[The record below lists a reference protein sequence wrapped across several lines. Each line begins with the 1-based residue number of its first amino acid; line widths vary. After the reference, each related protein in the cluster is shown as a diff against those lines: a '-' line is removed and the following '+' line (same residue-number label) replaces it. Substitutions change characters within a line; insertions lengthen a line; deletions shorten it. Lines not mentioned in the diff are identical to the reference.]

1 MSAYAYG
8 SAGPAQVPAVAQ
20 PAPVLV
26 SFAGPSPQSR
36 VTVLFRIFMAI
47 PQLIVVYLLGV
58 AACVIT
64 IIGWFGALFTGRLP
78 VFAAD
83 FLTGYLRW
91 LSRVYAYLYLFT
103 DEYPPF
109 TLADA
114 EYPVRLATMP
124 GQLNRLAVLFR
135 IFLLIPCAIVN
146 GVVTYGALTAF
157 QFVSWLI
164 VLITGRMP
172 DTIYQALSAVLRYQ
186 LRVIGFATMLTSTY
200 PAELFGDIDAPAP
213 QAYGAQPGYG
223 TVAGRQWFLILSA
236 AARRLMIFFIVFG
249 GVVLAGVSYLDT
261 AAFSSDLG
269 SATAAAQVTAAT
281 IPVRDALDGYPTALQ
296 ACSQKVDCFTRLD
309 RNLATTLK
317 GFAGQLRGISMPSQA
332 TAANAKLIT
341 SVSNTAAIFARLGT
355 ATSATQYDD
364 IAQSSGLQDAANQM
378 DTDLDDLATTLAS

>member
-1 MSAYAYG
+1 MSAYTYG
-8 SAGPAQVPAVAQ
+8 SVGPAQVPAVGA

-47 PQLIVVYLLGV
+47 PQLIVVYMLGV
-58 AACVIT
+58 AAYVIT
-64 IIGWFGALFTGRLP
+64 FIGWFGALFTGRLP

-91 LSRVYAYLYLFT
+91 LSRVYAYLYLLT

-146 GVVTYGALTAF
+146 GVVTYGALTVF

-186 LRVIGFATMLTSTY
+186 LRVIGFGAMLTSTY
-200 PAELFGDIDAPAP
+200 PAELFGDIDAPAS

-223 TVAGRQWFLILSA
+223 APPGYIAGPVAGRQWLLILSA
-236 AARRLMIFFIVFG
+236 PARRLMVFFIVL
-249 GVVLAGVSYLDT
+249 GVIALAGAGFLDVRL
-261 AAFSSDLG
+261 SDSIG
-269 SATAAAQVTAAT
+269 SATAAPVTAVT
-281 IPVRDALDGYPTALQ
+281 SPVHDALG
-296 ACSQKVDCFTRLD
+296 R
-309 RNLATTLK
+309 
-317 GFAGQLRGISMPSQA
+317 
-332 TAANAKLIT
+332 
-341 SVSNTAAIFARLGT
+341 
-355 ATSATQYDD
+355 
-364 IAQSSGLQDAANQM
+364 
-378 DTDLDDLATTLAS
+378 